1 METTSNILT
10 IKEVALGPPRYFS
23 YECRS
28 FGYRGAHPANGRRS
42 VFALGVAVLAAL
54 STRSEHSKE
63 VWAMWHF
70 LFLAFQW
77 HRGKRSFVIL
87 SLAFLAFL
95 LYAVA
100 HVH

>member
-1 METTSNILT
+1 
-10 IKEVALGPPRYFS
+10 
-23 YECRS
+23 
-28 FGYRGAHPANGRRS
+28 
-42 VFALGVAVLAAL
+42 
-54 STRSEHSKE
+54 
-63 VWAMWHF
+63 MWNF

-77 HRGKRSFVIL
+77 HRGKRAFVIL